1 MFVRILYTNN
11 RKRRQNKWHAI
22 FPIPTAPADATMAVA
37 VTTVQTTAIP
47 TAVDATTAITITT
60 PTAVDA
66 ITTTAIME
74 LTTITTAAIHAVAVT
89 AAATNPVA
97 AETVKN

>member
-22 FPIPTAPADATMAVA
+22 FPIPTAPAAATMAVA

-47 TAVDATTAITITT
+47 TAVDATTAIT
-60 PTAVDA
+60 
-66 ITTTAIME
+66 E

-89 AAATNPVA
+89 AAATNTVA
-97 AETVKN
+97 LETVKQ

>member
-22 FPIPTAPADATMAVA
+22 FPIPTAPAAATMAVAVTTVQTTARPTAVA

-47 TAVDATTAITITT
+47 TAADATMVLTTAI

-66 ITTTAIME
+66 M
-74 LTTITTAAIHAVAVT
+74 
-89 AAATNPVA
+89 AAATNAVA

>member
-22 FPIPTAPADATMAVA
+22 FPIPTTPAAATMAVA

-47 TAVDATTAITITT
+47 TAVAATTAIT
-60 PTAVDA
+60 
-66 ITTTAIME
+66 E

-89 AAATNPVA
+89 AAATNAVA
-97 AETVKN
+97 TETVKN

>member
-47 TAVDATTAITITT
+47 MAADATMVLTTAIPMAADATTAIT
-60 PTAVDA
+60 
-66 ITTTAIME
+66 E

-89 AAATNPVA
+89 AAATNAVA
-97 AETVKN
+97 AETIKQ

>member
-22 FPIPTAPADATMAVA
+22 FPIPTAPAAATMAVA

-47 TAVDATTAITITT
+47 TAVDATTAIT
-60 PTAVDA
+60 
-66 ITTTAIME
+66 E

-89 AAATNPVA
+89 AAATNAVA
-97 AETVKN
+97 AETVKQ

>member
-22 FPIPTAPADATMAVA
+22 FPIPTAPAAATMAVA

-47 TAVDATTAITITT
+47 TAVDATMVLTTAIPTAADATT
-60 PTAVDA
+60 VLTTAIPTAVDA
-66 ITTTAIME
+66 M
-74 LTTITTAAIHAVAVT
+74 
-89 AAATNPVA
+89 AAATNAVA

>member
-11 RKRRQNKWHAI
+11 RNRRQNKWHAI

-47 TAVDATTAITITT
+47 MAADATMVLTTAIPTAVDATM
-60 PTAVDA
+60 VL
-66 ITTTAIME
+66 TTAIP
-74 LTTITTAAIHAVAVT
+74 TAADAM
-89 AAATNPVA
+89 AAATNAVA
-97 AETVKN
+97 VETVKN

>member
-22 FPIPTAPADATMAVA
+22 FPIPTAPAAATMAVA

-47 TAVDATTAITITT
+47 MAVDATT
-60 PTAVDA
+60 VL
-66 ITTTAIME
+66 TTAIPMAADA
-74 LTTITTAAIHAVAVT
+74 TMVQTTAIPTAADAM
-89 AAATNPVA
+89 AAATNAVA
-97 AETVKN
+97 VETVKQ

>member
-22 FPIPTAPADATMAVA
+22 FPIPTAPAAATMAVA

-47 TAVDATTAITITT
+47 TAVDA
-60 PTAVDA
+60 
-66 ITTTAIME
+66 M
-74 LTTITTAAIHAVAVT
+74 
-89 AAATNPVA
+89 AAATNAVA
-97 AETVKN
+97 AETVKQ

>member
-22 FPIPTAPADATMAVA
+22 FPIPTAPAAATMAVA

-60 PTAVDA
+60 PTAVDV
-66 ITTTAIME
+66 TMV
-74 LTTITTAAIHAVAVT
+74 LTTVIPTAVAVT
-89 AAATNPVA
+89 AAATNAVA

>member
-22 FPIPTAPADATMAVA
+22 FPIPTAPADATMAA
-37 VTTVQTTAIP
+37 DATTVQTTAIP
-47 TAVDATTAITITT
+47 TAVDATMVLTTAIPTAADATTAIT
-60 PTAVDA
+60 
-66 ITTTAIME
+66 E

-89 AAATNPVA
+89 AAATNAVA